1 MFGTEPTGVT
11 VNGQAIQP
19 AATLDEFQA
28 AQTAYYYSS
37 SEKLVYIKTAAGDA
51 SEIEIEGIYQAPYEA
66 EHAEQANVAVNT
78 DHEGYYGEGFV
89 DQFASEGC
97 AVTFTVNSDGD
108 TALLDV
114 RYSAGT
120 EAAQRTLL
128 VNGESIVLDLPKT
141 QDWDSWN
148 TVSVP
153 VELVS
158 GQNTI
163 TISYQA
169 GNFAGINLD
178 CISLRNQ

>member
-97 AVTFTVNSDGD
+97 AVTFTVYSDSD

-120 EAAQRTLL
+120 EAAQRT
-128 VNGESIVLDLPKT
+128 ESPYCSTCRKRKT
-141 QDWDSWN
+141 
-148 TVSVP
+148 
-153 VELVS
+153 
-158 GQNTI
+158 GI
-163 TISYQA
+163 A
-169 GNFAGINLD
+169 GTQYLFLSNWCRGKIQLQFPIRRGT
-178 CISLRNQ
+178 SPEST